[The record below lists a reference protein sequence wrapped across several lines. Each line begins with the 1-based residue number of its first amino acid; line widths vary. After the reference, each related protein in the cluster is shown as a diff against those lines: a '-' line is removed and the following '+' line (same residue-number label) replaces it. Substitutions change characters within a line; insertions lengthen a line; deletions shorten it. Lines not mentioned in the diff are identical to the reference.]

1 MAIRVPISKD
11 LSVVKTKILLNLTK
25 RQLIFFAMGLGVAVP
40 TFFLVKDSMSITN
53 AVLLMMVMLF
63 PFFMLAMYEKN
74 GQPLEVYLKHYIKLR
89 FLRPKTRP
97 YQTNNYYD
105 VLLRQQRLEQEV
117 QNIVQ
122 GKAPNLRTKKSHPPG
137 GGTGQKQRQ
146 KATVRTK

>member
-11 LSVVKTKILLNLTK
+11 LSAVKTKILLNLTK
-25 RQLIFFAMGLGVAVP
+25 RQLIFFSIGLGIAVP
-40 TFFLVKDSMSITN
+40 TFFLVKDLTSITN
-53 AVLLMMVMLF
+53 AVLLMMVILF

-74 GQPLEVYLKHYIKLR
+74 GQPLEMYLKHYIKMR

-117 QNIVQ
+117 QNIV
-122 GKAPNLRTKKSHPPG
+122 HPQKTHPKPAKG
-137 GGTGQKQRQ
+137 SPPSSGTSQKQRQ